1 MPKIKSAND
10 TIWNPFIPTER
21 DVERTDELA
30 KKDPVVA
37 GILTFLF
44 IPIGLIYLNRGV
56 NVVKIIG
63 YGLAI
68 TFIVAMGATTEEE
81 AETFG
86 TGAGYAMAI
95 AATVEQVKTIS
106 KARERKLVNPE

>member
-1 MPKIKSAND
+1 MTKIKSIND
-10 TIWNPFIPTER
+10 NYWNPFIPTER
-21 DVERTDELA
+21 DIERTNELA

-37 GILTFLF
+37 GLLTLLF
-44 IPIGLIYLNRGV
+44 VPIGLIYLNRGV

-68 TFIVAMGATTEEE
+68 TFIASMGATTEEE

-95 AATVEQVKTIS
+95 AATVEQVKTVS
-106 KARERKLVNPE
+106 KARERKLTNSQ